1 MQARPP
7 EGRKKQKSRS
17 QRGLTFA
24 ALFVSWKFD
33 IGLISPFGPRF
44 ARLKWQKIIPRAS
57 RAE

>member
-1 MQARPP
+1 
-7 EGRKKQKSRS
+7 
-17 QRGLTFA
+17 LTFA